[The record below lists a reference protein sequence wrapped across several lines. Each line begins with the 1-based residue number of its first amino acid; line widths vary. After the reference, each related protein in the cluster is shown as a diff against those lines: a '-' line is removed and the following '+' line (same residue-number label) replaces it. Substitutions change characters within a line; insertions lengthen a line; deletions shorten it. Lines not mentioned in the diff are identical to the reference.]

1 MEKKK
6 EKHKRSKI
14 SRSVQLFCFVSLF
27 VCFSLCVDGLAERQ
41 KLHPDGSR
49 ESAPQ
54 FCGYHI
60 KYSSGKGS
68 LSLSLSLSLSSAQK
82 PFPAGEYTHWD
93 FSGTR
98 SSAATRSSITKLIVF
113 T

>member
-1 MEKKK
+1 MKLNKQLEKKK

-68 LSLSLSLSLSSAQK
+68 LSLSLSLSLPPRSHFQQGSTHTGTFPELGAQL
-82 PFPAGEYTHWD
+82 PQEVILP
-93 FSGTR
+93 S
-98 SSAATRSSITKLIVF
+98 
-113 T
+113 